1 MSCCATV
8 SAACVHVCVCVCA
21 SRSCNRLIR
30 DLPRHGNM
38 AWMRCWVSE
47 ARRSLIHFA
56 RTAASKL
63 KSNCTPHTHSAHTLH
78 THSGHASSCGNQNDD
93 VKIFVHWACRFH
105 FEPNGSISLHLFLY
119 LHELRLLRGFHL
131 QQVSRAW
138 LSVWLPA
145 WPSRISMALIVMG
158 H

>member
-1 MSCCATV
+1 MYT
-8 SAACVHVCVCVCA
+8 CVCVCA

-119 LHELRLLRGFHL
+119 LYELRLSLTTGEPSLAECLVACLAKPNFYGPNCHGPLKRTARG
-131 QQVSRAW
+131 A
-138 LSVWLPA
+138 LS
-145 WPSRISMALIVMG
+145 
-158 H
+158 